1 MTSEEYETL
10 TQLEERCLKT
20 LEDDVP
26 IAVALMHRIV
36 RELLDRVAI
45 DASNAAKR
53 AQAEERAAVV
63 AWLRA
68 SVAPAFADDWPS
80 RPNHVHDAVR
90 LRVDAI
96 ERGEHRREGEP

>member
-36 RELLDRVAI
+36 RELLDRIVI
-45 DASNAAKR
+45 DVGMAAKH

-68 SVAPAFADDWPS
+68 GAERIDDATLAHTADC
-80 RPNHVHDAVR
+80 
-90 LRVDAI
+90 I
-96 ERGEHRREGEP
+96 EDGEHRTQEEP

>member
-45 DASNAAKR
+45 DASNAAER
-53 AQAEERAAVV
+53 AQAEERAAVM
-63 AWLRA
+63 AYLRA
-68 SVAPAFADDWPS
+68 PGTSCDTDVLA
-80 RPNHVHDAVR
+80 N
-90 LRVDAI
+90 AI
-96 ERGEHRREGEP
+96 ERGEHRTQEDR